1 MVYRS
6 MRLWG
11 ILFML
16 AALLSGCAGT
26 SPTPD
31 VLPLPN
37 SPTPLPPQPPAAQ
50 PVATQVLPTNTAAP
64 TVPAQAGGGDLT
76 TTPDGTETATAVVP
90 TLNPLDQPFL
100 MRIDRVSVIVGRGT
114 LLEGRL
120 AHGTLQDGGSI
131 EILGPQNT
139 VLDTSILGIFI
150 SNTQVAQ
157 VTVGDYAGILVP
169 SLEVS
174 QVSPGMLLAETGV
187 FDNYEEALQAI
198 Q

>member
-1 MVYRS
+1 MVYRY

-11 ILFML
+11 ILFIL
-16 AALLSGCAGT
+16 VALLSGCAGT
-26 SPTPD
+26 TPTPD

-37 SPTPLPPQPPAAQ
+37 SPTPLPLQPPAAQ
-50 PVATQVLPTNTAAP
+50 PVATQVLPTNTAPP
-64 TVPAQAGGGDLT
+64 TVPAQAGDGDLT
-76 TTPDGTETATAVVP
+76 ITPDGTETVTAVVP

-114 LLEGRL
+114 LLEGRI

-131 EILGPQNT
+131 EILRPQNT

-169 SLEVS
+169 SQEVS
-174 QVSPGMLLAETGV
+174 QVSPGMLLAETGAY
-187 FDNYEEALQAI
+187 DNYEEALQVI